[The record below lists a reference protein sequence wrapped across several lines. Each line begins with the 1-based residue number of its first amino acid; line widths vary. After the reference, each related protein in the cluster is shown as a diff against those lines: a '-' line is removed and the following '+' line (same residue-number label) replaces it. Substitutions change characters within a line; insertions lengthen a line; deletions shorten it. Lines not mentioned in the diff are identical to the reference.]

1 MGKKICIAG
10 IGGVGG
16 YLGGALA
23 KAKKG
28 TEDRVYFVARGNRKA
43 ALKER
48 GLTVNSD
55 LQGTFTVHPDDIGE
69 GAEQLG
75 QMDVIFICVKNYSLE
90 AVCDQIRDMVRDD
103 TVVVTVMNGVDPA
116 QRAAK
121 YLGRGMVLDSMIYIV
136 AGSKPDY
143 SVTQSGD
150 YCDIY
155 IGKKFGSAEEAK
167 AGYTSQQ
174 RQAMETVA
182 SILAGT
188 TVDCHIEEDI
198 EAILWKKYILNCA
211 FNIVTAYYST
221 TSGGFRKDSKMQEE
235 LMALLKEASSVA
247 RRLGVRIADD
257 LEEEHFHHFMVE
269 QADGATSS
277 LRRDMDAGRPNEL
290 ETFSGYLLKT
300 AEGLGMELPV
310 SKRFYEGLKAKDK
323 SISEIR

>member
-1 MGKKICIAG
+1 
-10 IGGVGG
+10 
-16 YLGGALA
+16 
-23 KAKKG
+23 
-28 TEDRVYFVARGNRKA
+28 
-43 ALKER
+43 
-48 GLTVNSD
+48 
-55 LQGTFTVHPDDIGE
+55 
-69 GAEQLG
+69 
-75 QMDVIFICVKNYSLE
+75 
-90 AVCDQIRDMVRDD
+90 
-103 TVVVTVMNGVDPA
+103 VVTVMNGVDPA